1 MSLKAAHILN
11 GVLLCGPLL
20 ILRGWIWYHDPEKF
34 VLQAPI
40 YAVGIGAVI
49 WFILAYTVIE
59 KFQKPILGWG
69 MVVIGVIAVVF
80 PYGRIL

>member
-1 MSLKAAHILN
+1 MSLRAAHILSW
-11 GVLLCGPLL
+11 VLLSSALL
-20 ILRGWIWYHDPEKF
+20 ISRGWIWYHDPEKF

-59 KFQKPILGWG
+59 RFQKPLLGWG
-69 MVVIGVIAVVF
+69 MVVIGVIAVVL